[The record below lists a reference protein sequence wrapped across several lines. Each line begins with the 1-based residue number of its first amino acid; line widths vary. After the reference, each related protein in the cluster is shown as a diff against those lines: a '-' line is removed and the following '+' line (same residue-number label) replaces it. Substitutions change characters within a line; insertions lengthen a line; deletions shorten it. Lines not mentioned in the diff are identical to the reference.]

1 MRKIT
6 FILLALFFTY
16 FAHSQTINDAVR
28 YSLYDI
34 GGTARTVGAGG
45 ALGALGADF
54 SVLSTNPA
62 GLATY
67 RRSEFMFTP
76 TVNLSNIK
84 SELEGSQNQP
94 VEQTKTKFN
103 LNNLGLVIANRPYE
117 SKWKT
122 ANFGVGLNRL
132 ANFHQEIFYEGTSPG
147 SITDRFLELAVGKN
161 LSELGDFEEGLA
173 YDAFAIFDDDN
184 GQYFSD
190 FLLAEDVEKSQ
201 RIERVGSV
209 NELVFSLAGNYNEKL
224 MLGVTVGIPFIRFE
238 ERKVYR
244 EIDEDDSTPVF
255 EELKYE
261 ENLNT
266 TGAGINLKIGAIYR
280 VNQMIRVGAAIH
292 TPTSFSLEDTWSS
305 SILYEFTHPDFSSPG
320 EQFSPEGFFE
330 YSFKTPWRY
339 IGSLGV
345 IIKKYG
351 FLSADIEYVSYSGSE
366 FKFTN
371 TDSSEDLDF
380 LRILNGQISNEL
392 KGGVNLRLGG
402 EFAYNFLRFRG
413 GFSIT
418 DNPFE
423 NVDEKNN
430 ALKPWNWCA
439 WKVCFC

>member
-6 FILLALFFTY
+6 IILIALFFTY

-34 GGTARTVGAGG
+34 AGTARTVGAGG

-76 TVNLSNIK
+76 TVNLSNVK
-84 SELEGSQNQP
+84 AELEGSQNQS

-122 ANFGVGLNRL
+122 SNFAVGLNRM
-132 ANFHQEIFYEGTSPG
+132 ANFHQEIFYEGTSSG
-147 SITDRFLELAVGKN
+147 SITDRFLELAVGKS
-161 LSELGDFEEGLA
+161 LSELGNFEEGLA
-173 YDAFAIFDDDN
+173 YDAFAIFDDN

-190 FLLAEDVEKSQ
+190 FLLGEDVEKSQ

-224 MLGVTVGIPFIRFE
+224 MLGATVGIPFIRFE
-238 ERKVYR
+238 ETKTYR

-255 EELKYE
+255 DELAYT

-266 TGAGINLKIGAIYR
+266 TGAGINLKIGAIY
-280 VNQMIRVGAAIH
+280 
-292 TPTSFSLEDTWSS
+292 
-305 SILYEFTHPDFSSPG
+305 
-320 EQFSPEGFFE
+320 
-330 YSFKTPWRY
+330 
-339 IGSLGV
+339 
-345 IIKKYG
+345 
-351 FLSADIEYVSYSGSE
+351 
-366 FKFTN
+366 
-371 TDSSEDLDF
+371 
-380 LRILNGQISNEL
+380 
-392 KGGVNLRLGG
+392 
-402 EFAYNFLRFRG
+402 
-413 GFSIT
+413 
-418 DNPFE
+418 
-423 NVDEKNN
+423 
-430 ALKPWNWCA
+430 
-439 WKVCFC
+439 